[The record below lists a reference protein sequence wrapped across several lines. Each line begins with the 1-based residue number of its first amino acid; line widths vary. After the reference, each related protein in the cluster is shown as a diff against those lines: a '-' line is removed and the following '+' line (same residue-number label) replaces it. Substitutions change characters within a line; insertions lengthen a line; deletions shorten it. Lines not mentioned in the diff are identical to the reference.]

1 MKVTRTFDLLDNYV
15 EQFASRE
22 VVLAGKVNHEWVK
35 YTIHDYVERANAIS
49 YALMTKGVKPG
60 HNVGIISSNRPEW
73 NFFDMGI
80 MQTGAVSIPIYPTI
94 SESDYLYILNHAEI
108 EYLFIDSAELV
119 KKLKPVLAQ
128 SPYIKEVICLEEA
141 KGTTTLDAFCSY
153 GNEHADP
160 DGLAARKLA
169 VMSEDLATMIYTSG
183 TTGLP
188 KGVMLSHRNITSQLD
203 ALRSIPSSWSQVAL
217 SFLPLCHAYERI
229 LVYVYH
235 ILGFSIYYAENLGT
249 IAENI
254 KEVTPTMMSCVPRLL
269 EKIYDK
275 LYLAGK
281 KQKGVKKRL
290 YYWAF
295 DLAKEYRLEENT
307 AWYNLKHSI
316 ADKLIYSKWRE
327 ALGGNFDIVVSGG
340 AAIQKHQA
348 AFFNAIGMPVFEG
361 YGLSETSPVIAVSN
375 RGKGERVAGT
385 VGPPLPGV
393 EVKITAENEIICK
406 GPNVMMGYYKDPE
419 QTAEVIDKD
428 GWFHTGD
435 TGRFTE
441 NGLLVITGRLK
452 NIFKTSFGKYINP
465 FLIEEQFCK
474 SPFIENMVV
483 LGENQKY
490 AAALI
495 NPDLT
500 YLKDFCKRHGIT
512 FTDNESLIKHPEV
525 QAIYNKEVKK
535 YNQQFAHHEQIKSH
549 ELVTDEWSVNTGVL
563 TPTLKVKRKAIQ
575 ERYGNLIEKLF
586 A

>member
-35 YTIHDYVERANAIS
+35 YDIHAYVERANAIS
-49 YALMTKGVKPG
+49 YALMAKGVKPG
-60 HNVGIISSNRPEW
+60 DNVGIISSNRPEW

-128 SPYIKEVICLEEA
+128 SPHIKEVICLDQAE
-141 KGTTTLDAFCSY
+141 GTLSLEAFCAF
-153 GNEHADP
+153 GNEKADP
-160 DGLAARKLA
+160 DGLVARKQA
-169 VMSEDLATMIYTSG
+169 VKTEDLATMIYTSG
-183 TTGLP
+183 TTGQP
-188 KGVMLSHRNITSQLD
+188 KGVMQSHQNLTSQLEG
-203 ALRSIPSSWSQVAL
+203 LQTIPSDWSRIGL

-229 LVYVYH
+229 LVYLYH
-235 ILGFSIYYAENLGT
+235 FLGFSIYYAENLGT

-254 KEVTPTMMSCVPRLL
+254 KEVHPTMMSCVPRLL

-281 KQKGVKKRL
+281 KQTGLKKSL
-290 YYWAF
+290 YFWAF
-295 DLAKEYRLEENT
+295 ELAKQYRTEENS
-307 AWYNLKHSI
+307 AWYKLKHSV

-327 ALGGNFDIVVSGG
+327 AIGGNFDIVVSGG

-393 EVKITAENEIICK
+393 EVKITKENEIICK

-419 QTAEVIDKD
+419 QTAEVIDKE

-500 YLKDFCKRHGIT
+500 YLKDFCKRHNIA

-525 QAIYNKEVKK
+525 QTIFKREVKK
-535 YNQQFAHHEQIKSH
+535 YNQQFAHHEQIKSY
-549 ELVTDEWSVNTGVL
+549 ELITDEWSVNTGVL
-563 TPTLKVKRKAIQ
+563 TPTLKVKRKAIE
-575 ERYGNLIEKLF
+575 ERYGNLIDKLF

>member
-1 MKVTRTFDLLDNYV
+1 MNVTRTFDLLDNYA
-15 EQFASRE
+15 EQYASKE
-22 VVLAGKVNHEWVK
+22 VVLAGKVNHEWVT
-35 YTIHDYVERANAIS
+35 YSINAYIERANAIS
-49 YALMTKGVKPG
+49 FGLMAKGVKPG
-60 HNVGIISSNRPEW
+60 DNVGLISSNRPEW
-73 NFFDMGI
+73 NFIDMGI

-94 SESDYLYILNHAEI
+94 SESDYLHIFNHAEI
-108 EYLFIDSAELV
+108 EYLFIDSADLV
-119 KKLKPVLAQ
+119 RKLRPVLSQ
-128 SPYIKEVICLEEA
+128 SPHMKEVICLDQA
-141 KGTTTLDAFCSY
+141 DDTTSFEAFCAF
-153 GNEHADP
+153 GNQHADR
-160 DGLAARKLA
+160 DALNARKQA
-169 VMSEDLATMIYTSG
+169 VNEDDVATMIYTSG

-188 KGVMLSHRNITSQLD
+188 KGVMQSHRNLISQLI
-203 ALRSIPSSWSQVAL
+203 ALQSIPSDWSRVAL

-229 LVYVYH
+229 LVYLYH
-235 ILGFSIYYAENLGT
+235 YLGFSIYYAENLGT

-254 KEVTPTMMSCVPRLL
+254 KEVHPTMMSCVPRLL

-281 KQKGVKKRL
+281 KQTGLKKNL
-290 YYWAF
+290 YFWAF
-295 DLAKEYRLEENT
+295 ELAKQYRTDDNS
-307 AWYNLKHSI
+307 AWYTVKHRF
-316 ADKLIYSKWRE
+316 ADKLIFSKWRE
-327 ALGGNFDIVVSGG
+327 AIGGNFDIVVSGG

-361 YGLSETSPVIAVSN
+361 YGLSETSPVIAVSS
-375 RGKGERVAGT
+375 RGKRKRVAGT

-406 GPNVMMGYYKDPE
+406 GPNVMKGYYKDPE
-419 QTAEVIDKD
+419 QTAEVIDKE

-441 NGLLVITGRLK
+441 DGLLVITGRLK

-483 LGENQKY
+483 LGENQKF

-500 YLKDFCKRHGIT
+500 YLKDFCHRRNIA
-512 FTDNESLIKHPEV
+512 FTDNDSLVKHPDV
-525 QAIYNKEVKK
+525 LAIYNREVKK
-535 YNQQFAHHEQIKSH
+535 YNQLFAHHEQVKSFK
-549 ELVTDEWSVNTGVL
+549 LVTDEWTVNNGIL

-575 ERYGNLIEKLF
+575 ERYGELIEKLF

>member
-15 EQFASRE
+15 EQYASRE
-22 VVLAGKVNHEWVK
+22 VVLAGKVNHEWVC

-49 YALMTKGVKPG
+49 YALMAKGVKPG
-60 HNVGIISSNRPEW
+60 DNVGIISSNRPEW
-73 NFFDMGI
+73 NFFDMGV

-119 KKLKPVLAQ
+119 KKLKPVFAQ
-128 SPYIKEVICLEEA
+128 SPHIKEVICLDQAEN
-141 KGTTTLDAFCSY
+141 TTSLESFCAF
-153 GNEHADP
+153 GNQNANP
-160 DGLAARKLA
+160 DELAARKQA
-169 VMSEDLATMIYTSG
+169 VKPEDVATMIYTSG

-188 KGVMLSHRNITSQLD
+188 KGVMQSHRNLISQLE
-203 ALRSIPSSWSQVAL
+203 ALQTIPSDWSRIAL

-229 LVYVYH
+229 LVYLYH
-235 ILGFSIYYAENLGT
+235 YMGFSIYYAENLGT
-249 IAENI
+249 IADNI
-254 KEVTPTMMSCVPRLL
+254 KEVHPTMMSCVPRLL

-281 KQKGVKKRL
+281 KQTGLKKKL

-295 DLAKEYRLEENT
+295 ELAKNYRTEENS
-307 AWYNLKHSI
+307 AWYMFKHSL

-327 ALGGNFDIVVSGG
+327 AIGGNFDIVVSGG

-393 EVKITAENEIICK
+393 EVKLTEENEIICK
-406 GPNVMMGYYKDPE
+406 GPNVMLGYYKDPE

-500 YLKDFCKRHGIT
+500 YLKDFCTRHNIA

-525 QAIYNKEVKK
+525 QAIYTREVKK
-535 YNQQFAHHEQIKSH
+535 FNQQFAHHEQIKSY
-549 ELVTDEWSVNTGVL
+549 ELVTDEWSVNTGIL

-575 ERYGNLIEKLF
+575 ERYGTLIEKLF